1 MLLKVCII
9 FLTRYVSNQSI
20 NLDSKCYLSST
31 NFKHTAAVPMIKF
44 ANNDRTLLCCSSVD
58 ASLSICDVSLQP
70 PKVVTML
77 KGHQQTVTSK

>member
-1 MLLKVCII
+1 
-9 FLTRYVSNQSI
+9 
-20 NLDSKCYLSST
+20 
-31 NFKHTAAVPMIKF
+31 MIKF

-77 KGHQQTVTSK
+77 KGHQQTVTSKLSRVIYRFCYKLYVIDQALIGQSTMI